1 MSTYFCYT
9 LWEFL
14 EPDVSE
20 MEFENDKEAVDFWV
34 RLAGE
39 HVHTACMSITRLVE
53 VDGVYYED
61 FVALFRRGING
72 LEMIKS
78 HAL

>member
-1 MSTYFCYT
+1 MNTYFCYT

-20 MEFENDKEAVDFWV
+20 MEFENDKEAIDFWA
-34 RLAGE
+34 RLANE
-39 HVHTACMSITRLVE
+39 HVPTACMSITRLVE
-53 VDGVYYED
+53 TDSVFYED
-61 FVALFRRGING
+61 FVAMFRRGLYG
-72 LEMIKS
+72 LDIIKS